1 MTADLKNEAQKA
13 LDAYDKYESHRD
25 ALQFAAAIESLR
37 KAVELQAPAEAHG
50 EIVAWMYEHDGC
62 NDEPI
67 LTVDRWPECREP
79 WNETPL
85 DVLALAK
92 HAIEKVWLD
101 AVCTDHGEHS
111 ISEAAR
117 TRVEFAADAL
127 KLGLRLTGVKP
138 SAVPAPRIGKWGHC
152 WTCNHDA
159 IPGEGCARSQ
169 CPMLA
174 AKTVPEPA
182 WYAVTSLRAP
192 CIDKVIRRLDVAEEY
207 ADKQREV
214 WTDVEIVPL
223 YTQPVPV
230 ADKPGARFIEKT
242 NREYIAWCKTKYIPE
257 SLDERGMKSLDGLWA
272 WQAQEHRY
280 ATQSNPQPKHT
291 APIDMV
297 LHCPACGLQHIDA
310 PEDADCDGEV
320 AHSLG
325 WSNPPHRSHLC
336 HGCGHVWRPA
346 DVPTNGV
353 KAIQTKGKADSPIQS
368 PAPAQSAAYLTGD
381 GKLHVTAWECHG
393 CGHRGIDD
401 GDDASEAC
409 SDCDWRG
416 PCPDEDVCP
425 GCGREETMVSA
436 CPKCGDRYYIKA
448 EADIVIPAA
457 AQAPAVGAD
466 GSRSTGAGNGVVTRC
481 QDMAAR
487 IYMALGRYESD
498 QGEDFVDTVF
508 SSLLPDAHDLLI
520 LLAGAAESKAAVYER
535 MRDRLNR
542 ASQPPVQ
549 PMGGE

>member
-280 ATQSNPQPKHT
+280 ATQSNPQPKVMAKPFGWLDVHPDGRERI
-291 APIDMV
+291 ARPGR
-297 LHCPACGLQHIDA
+297 LHDSDA
-310 PEDADCDGEV
+310 RWVRKATLYEHPPETPDD
-320 AHSLG
+320 
-325 WSNPPHRSHLC
+325 
-336 HGCGHVWRPA
+336 
-346 DVPTNGV
+346 
-353 KAIQTKGKADSPIQS
+353 
-368 PAPAQSAAYLTGD
+368 
-381 GKLHVTAWECHG
+381 AWE
-393 CGHRGIDD
+393 
-401 GDDASEAC
+401 
-409 SDCDWRG
+409 
-416 PCPDEDVCP
+416 
-425 GCGREETMVSA
+425 
-436 CPKCGDRYYIKA
+436 
-448 EADIVIPAA
+448 
-457 AQAPAVGAD
+457 
-466 GSRSTGAGNGVVTRC
+466 
-481 QDMAAR
+481 AAR
-487 IYMALGRYESD
+487 QLSN
-498 QGEDFVDTVF
+498 QSHQDF
-508 SSLLPDAHDLLI
+508 I
-520 LLAGAAESKAAVYER
+520 RG
-535 MRDRLNR
+535 
-542 ASQPPVQ
+542 VQ
-549 PMGGE
+549 WATQRGKK